1 MIAPIDVTNIRIE
14 TTRLLLR
21 CWEKSDLQDMFEYA
35 SVPGVGE
42 MAGWNHHKSIE
53 ESEGILNMFIE
64 EKKTLA
70 IVYKESGKVIGSVGI
85 ELLGPLEEIPPSFKG
100 REIGY
105 VLSKPYWGQGL
116 MTEAVNAVMNYC
128 FRELKYD
135 FLTCAHFVRN
145 DRSRRVIEK
154 SGFQFLKDIEHET
167 RYGTVEDTKLYICY
181 NASLGWDLPRRFAK
195 WLDKK
200 YRR

>member
-1 MIAPIDVTNIRIE
+1 MNAPIDVTDIKIE
-14 TTRLLLR
+14 TPRLVLR
-21 CWEKSDLQDMFEYA
+21 PWEKSDLQDMFEYA

-42 MAGWNHHKSIE
+42 MAGWSHHKSIE

-70 IVYKESGKVIGSVGI
+70 IVHRESGKVIGSLGI
-85 ELLGPLEEIPPSFKG
+85 ELLGELEELPPSFKG

-105 VLSKPYWGQGL
+105 VLSKSYWGQGL
-116 MTEAVNAVMNYC
+116 MPEAVQAVMDYC
-128 FRELKYD
+128 FTELKYE
-135 FLTCAHFVRN
+135 FLTCAHFVHN
-145 DRSRRVIEK
+145 KRSRRVIEK
-154 SGFQFLKDIEHET
+154 CGFQFLKDVKNET
-167 RYGTVEDTKLYICY
+167 RYGTVEDSRLYICF
-181 NASLGWDLPRRFAK
+181 NSRLGWDLPRRFAK